1 MRRRFALVRILQA
14 HTRYRQAGGEDAVV
28 AAEAKLLRSGG
39 HEVARLEARNPAGAA
54 AAAGAMAT
62 AAWNAA
68 AARRMTDRIAEFAPD
83 VVHVH
88 NTWFAMSPSVV
99 QAARRK
105 GVPVVLTLHNYR
117 LMCSNG
123 LLFRDGRPCTDCVD
137 SHPWHG
143 VVHRCYRGS
152 ATASVVAATNIAVN
166 RSRGTWRNCVDAY
179 IAMTE
184 AARPLFVAA
193 GLPSDRIVVK
203 PHFVSDPG
211 SRRQAPSASRTV
223 LYVGRLEVGKGIE
236 VLLRAWR
243 QLGDTDLELLVI
255 GDGPLRASLEQLA
268 PAGVR
273 FSGWLPREQVREHL
287 LTARAFAF
295 PSEWYEPFGLV
306 VVEAMAAG
314 LAVTGSRI
322 GGVDELLG
330 TSGADQL
337 VPPGDAEAL
346 ASSLERLRE
355 DGMADRVGALMRR
368 RYEER
373 FTPAANLPLL
383 EGIYASVQSGAGL
396 SAR

>member
-1 MRRRFALVRILQA
+1 MRILQA

-28 AAEAKLLRSGG
+28 AAEAALLRSAG
-39 HEVARLEARNPAGAA
+39 HEVAEFEAQNPTAAA

-62 AAWNAA
+62 AAWNPA
-68 AARRMTDRIAEFAPD
+68 AARRMADRIAEFAPE

-88 NTWFAMSPSVV
+88 NTWFAMSPSVIE
-99 QAARRK
+99 ATRRQ

-123 LLFRDGRPCTDCVD
+123 LLFRDGRPCTDCVG

-143 VVHRCYRGS
+143 VVHRCYRDS
-152 ATASVVAATNIAVN
+152 APASAVAATSIAVHQ
-166 RSRGTWRNCVDAY
+166 SRGTWRRGVNAY

-193 GLPSDRIVVK
+193 GLPPERIVVK
-203 PHFVSDPG
+203 PHFVADPG
-211 SRRQAPSASRTV
+211 PRRQPPSASRTV

-236 VLLRAWR
+236 VLLHAWR
-243 QLGDTDLELLVI
+243 QLRDPDLELLVI
-255 GDGPLRASLEQLA
+255 GDGPLRDVAQRLA

-273 FSGWLPREQVREHL
+273 FAGWLPREELREHL

-295 PSEWYEPFGLV
+295 PSEWYEPFGLA

-314 LAVTGSRI
+314 LAITASRI
-322 GGVDELLG
+322 GGVEELLG
-330 TSGADQL
+330 PSARSQL
-337 VPPGDAEAL
+337 VPPGDTGALAASLEAL
-346 ASSLERLRE
+346 GA
-355 DGMADRVGALMRR
+355 GAVADRVGDRMRH
-368 RYEER
+368 RYRER

-383 EGIYASVQSGAGL
+383 ESIYASVQSGARL
-396 SAR
+396 DAR

>member
-1 MRRRFALVRILQA
+1 VRILQA

-28 AAEAKLLRSGG
+28 AAEAGLLRSGG
-39 HEVARLEARNPAGAA
+39 HEVAQFEAQNPAGAV

-62 AAWNAA
+62 AAWNPT
-68 AARRMTDRIAEFAPD
+68 AARRMADRITEFGPE

-88 NTWFAMSPSVV
+88 NTWFAMSPSVIE
-99 QAARRK
+99 ATRRQ

-123 LLFRDGRPCTDCVD
+123 LLFRDGRPCTDCVGN
-137 SHPWHG
+137 HPWHG

-152 ATASVVAATNIAVN
+152 APASAVAATSIALH
-166 RSRGTWRNCVDAY
+166 RSRGTWRRGVSAY

-203 PHFVSDPG
+203 PHFVADPG
-211 SRRQAPSASRTV
+211 PRRRPPSASRTV

-243 QLGDTDLELLVI
+243 RLGDSNLELLVI
-255 GDGPLRASLEQLA
+255 GEGPLRDVAQRVA
-268 PAGVR
+268 PPGVR
-273 FSGWLPREQVREHL
+273 FAGWLPSEQLRDHL
-287 LTARAFAF
+287 LTARALAF
-295 PSEWYEPFGLV
+295 PSEWYEPFGLT

-314 LAVTGSRI
+314 LAITASRI
-322 GGVDELLG
+322 GGVEELLG
-330 TSGADQL
+330 PSADAQL

-346 ASSLERLRE
+346 ATALAALRDDAE
-355 DGMADRVGALMRR
+355 TDRVGGLMRH
-368 RYEER
+368 RYRER

-383 EGIYASVQSGAGL
+383 ESIYASVQSGAGL
-396 SAR
+396 DAR